1 MTSAPILTSFSLMV
15 VSDQCSTSLGNAR
28 VRMKLARL
36 AVTGR
41 GHGAAD
47 VGAAV
52 DAAGGYRPAAPPLNG
67 TAWPGRMTAARVQ
80 KAALMAESGDGRRS
94 HGPRRRPSPHRSGAP
109 ARNHRRAGGRAGYQG
124 GRAPRAR
131 SPGGKAENRSEE
143 HTSELQSLMCISYAV
158 FCLKKKNTRK

>member
-80 KAALMAESGDGRRS
+80 KAVLMAESGDGQRR
-94 HGPRRRPSPHRSGAP
+94 HGPRRGPPPHLSGAP
-109 ARNHRRAGGRAGYQG
+109 AR
-124 GRAPRAR
+124 
-131 SPGGKAENRSEE
+131 
-143 HTSELQSLMCISYAV
+143 T
-158 FCLKKKNTRK
+158 NTHEVGLICYH

>member
-67 TAWPGRMTAARVQ
+67 TAWPGRMTAARVP
-80 KAALMAESGDGRRS
+80 KAALLAEQGAGRRRN
-94 HGPRRRPSPHRSGAP
+94 GPRRPTAPPHTRTP
-109 ARNHRRAGGRAGYQG
+109 TPTPRTTERR
-124 GRAPRAR
+124 
-131 SPGGKAENRSEE
+131 
-143 HTSELQSLMCISYAV
+143 
-158 FCLKKKNTRK
+158 

>member
-41 GHGAAD
+41 GHGVAD

-52 DAAGGYRPAAPPLNG
+52 DAAGGYRPASPPLNG
-67 TAWPGRMTAARVQ
+67 TAWPGRMQARRVTM
-80 KAALMAESGDGRRS
+80 AALMATSANGGGYHGTAPPSRHSGRQIKS
-94 HGPRRRPSPHRSGAP
+94 
-109 ARNHRRAGGRAGYQG
+109 
-124 GRAPRAR
+124 
-131 SPGGKAENRSEE
+131 
-143 HTSELQSLMCISYAV
+143 
-158 FCLKKKNTRK
+158 

>member
-1 MTSAPILTSFSLMV
+1 MIRRPPR
-15 VSDQCSTSLGNAR
+15 STRTDTLFPYTTLFRSNAR

-80 KAALMAESGDGRRS
+80 KAALMAESGDVRRS
-94 HGPRRRPSPHRSGAP
+94 HGPRRRPSPDRKS
-109 ARNHRRAGGRAGYQG
+109 
-124 GRAPRAR
+124 
-131 SPGGKAENRSEE
+131 
-143 HTSELQSLMCISYAV
+143 
-158 FCLKKKNTRK
+158 TRLNSSH

>member
-80 KAALMAESGDGRRS
+80 KAALMAEDRKSTRLNSS
-94 HGPRRRPSPHRSGAP
+94 H
-109 ARNHRRAGGRAGYQG
+109 
-124 GRAPRAR
+124 
-131 SPGGKAENRSEE
+131 
-143 HTSELQSLMCISYAV
+143 
-158 FCLKKKNTRK
+158 

>member
-1 MTSAPILTSFSLMV
+1 MTSAPILTSFSLLV

-28 VRMKLARL
+28 VRMTLARL

-52 DAAGGYRPAAPPLNG
+52 DAAGRYRPAAPPLNG

-80 KAALMAESGDGRRS
+80 KA
-94 HGPRRRPSPHRSGAP
+94 
-109 ARNHRRAGGRAGYQG
+109 
-124 GRAPRAR
+124 
-131 SPGGKAENRSEE
+131 RSEE
-143 HTSELQSLMCISYAV
+143 HTSELQSLMRSPYAL
-158 FCLKKKNTRK
+158 FYLKQNIHA

>member
-67 TAWPGRMTAARVQ
+67 TAWPGRM
-80 KAALMAESGDGRRS
+80 
-94 HGPRRRPSPHRSGAP
+94 
-109 ARNHRRAGGRAGYQG
+109 
-124 GRAPRAR
+124 
-131 SPGGKAENRSEE
+131 RSEE
-143 HTSELQSLMCISYAV
+143 HTSELQSLMRISYAV
-158 FCLKKKNTRK
+158 FCLKKKNTQSKHKVIHTNKRR